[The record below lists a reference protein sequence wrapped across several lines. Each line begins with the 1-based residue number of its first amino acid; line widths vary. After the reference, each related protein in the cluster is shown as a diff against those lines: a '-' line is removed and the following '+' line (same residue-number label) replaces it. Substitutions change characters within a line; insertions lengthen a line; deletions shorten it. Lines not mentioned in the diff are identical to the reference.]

1 MAASTY
7 LSKTWGQAPTNG
19 KKCTISLWM
28 HLAPNS
34 TSNNQY
40 YRIWSSN
47 TGDAND
53 RADLN
58 MTDPSLDG
66 AGAGQINFTLATG
79 GNTYVWGTQN
89 KFVDMATWY
98 HLVFAYDS
106 TQASASDR
114 LKLYINGVQQ
124 SFSSE
129 PTLPQDTIIQFSKNG
144 VEQWIGNSPHYS
156 PRFFHGTMSHFHFID
171 GTAYTPSTFGSTDAT
186 TGEWKINTSPSVT
199 YGNNGFLIMKDGNT
213 ITDQSSNSNNWS
225 LAAGTLTNMQDNP
238 SNAFCTMHPMNGV
251 GTATYKVDNC
261 GTTVGDSGSG
271 DNDCGM
277 TGTLGMESGK
287 YYWEVKAVNAGGVL
301 GIKNSDVGI
310 AASMT
315 DGSPNAGYW
324 GFQSN
329 GSGASLNTYNNG
341 TFNNSNTLQGHA
353 NNDIVMIA
361 VDMDNGKL
369 FYGRNGSWL
378 GADGNAA
385 DPAAGTNA
393 IATNI
398 PQDGT
403 FMLPWTEH
411 RSSGDPE
418 AHFNFGNGYF
428 GTTAISSAGS
438 NASNSGVFE
447 YDVPTGFTAL
457 STKGLNN

>member
-1 MAASTY
+1 
-7 LSKTWGQAPTNG
+7 
-19 KKCTISLWM
+19 M

-79 GNTYVWGTQN
+79 GNQYVWGTQN

-171 GTAYTPSTFGSTDAT
+171 GA
-186 TGEWKINTSPSVT
+186 
-199 YGNNGFLIMKDGNT
+199 L
-213 ITDQSSNSNNWS
+213 WS
-225 LAAGTLTNMQDNP
+225 A
-238 SNAFCTMHPMNGV
+238 
-251 GTATYKVDNC
+251 
-261 GTTVGDSGSG
+261 
-271 DNDCGM
+271 
-277 TGTLGMESGK
+277 
-287 YYWEVKAVNAGGVL
+287 
-301 GIKNSDVGI
+301 
-310 AASMT
+310 
-315 DGSPNAGYW
+315 
-324 GFQSN
+324 
-329 GSGASLNTYNNG
+329 
-341 TFNNSNTLQGHA
+341 
-353 NNDIVMIA
+353 
-361 VDMDNGKL
+361 
-369 FYGRNGSWL
+369 
-378 GADGNAA
+378 
-385 DPAAGTNA
+385 
-393 IATNI
+393 
-398 PQDGT
+398 
-403 FMLPWTEH
+403 
-411 RSSGDPE
+411 
-418 AHFNFGNGYF
+418 
-428 GTTAISSAGS
+428 
-438 NASNSGVFE
+438 
-447 YDVPTGFTAL
+447 
-457 STKGLNN
+457 